1 MRPAT
6 PQEWADLLTAVA
18 RTAPPPD
25 GSLHLGTMEPVV
37 RAALLATAAGTMAPG
52 LPPPPGTGEH
62 TECAT
67 WRALLSGDAPPEA
80 LFDPVRPTLMAR
92 DDYSA
97 IEVWTD
103 AELCVMHAL
112 WFLARRDGDRR
123 AAARLDTVRT
133 WHLAHTQPDNAT
145 NRPWALHVF
154 ALGAEPESQLYAQ
167 TLLHNAMAL
176 DARPNSLAGLI
187 LASSAAAMRMPIL
200 PPPSAQA

>member
-6 PQEWADLLTAVA
+6 SQEWADLLTAVA
-18 RTAPPPD
+18 RTAPSPD
-25 GSLHLGTMEPVV
+25 GPLRLGSMEPVV
-37 RAALLATAAGTMAPG
+37 RAALRATAAGTTAPDPTP
-52 LPPPPGTGEH
+52 LPGTGEG
-62 TECAT
+62 TEWAA
-67 WRALLSGDAPPEA
+67 WHALLSGDAPPEA
-80 LFDPVRPTLMAR
+80 LFDAFRPTLLAR
-92 DDYSA
+92 DDYTA

-176 DARPNSLAGLI
+176 DARPTALAGLI
-187 LASSAAAMRMPIL
+187 LASSAGAMRLSVL
-200 PPPSAQA
+200 PSPSSRT